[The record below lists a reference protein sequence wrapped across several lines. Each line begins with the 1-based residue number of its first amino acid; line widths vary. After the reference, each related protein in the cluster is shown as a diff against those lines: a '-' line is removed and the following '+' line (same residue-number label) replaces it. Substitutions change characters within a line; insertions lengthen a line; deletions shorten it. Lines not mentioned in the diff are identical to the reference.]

1 MNFRLFISAI
11 TKMLLGVLL
20 VGLLVF
26 LPAGTLYYPNG
37 WLLLGILF
45 VPMFFMGIVLMI
57 KSPKRLEKRLRAKEE
72 SREQRFVILGSALM
86 FLIGFLLAGLG
97 VRFQWYQLPF
107 LVSVI
112 FAIVFLGAYLLYAV
126 VICQNPYLSRTIEV
140 SDNQKVVN
148 TGLYSIVRHP
158 MYSVT
163 LVLFLAMPFVLGSLY
178 SFLVFLVYPV
188 LIVKRICHEENLL
201 KKELPGYPD
210 YCKKVK
216 YRLIPFVW

>member
-26 LPAGTLYYPNG
+26 IPAGTLYYPNG

-45 VPMFFMGIVLMI
+45 IPMFLMGIALMI
-57 KSPKRLEKRLRAKEE
+57 ISPDRLNKRLRAKEE
-72 SREQRFVILGSALM
+72 SKEQRSVILGSALM
-86 FLIGFLLAGLG
+86 FLIGFILSGLG
-97 VRFQWYQLPF
+97 VRLGWYQLPF

-112 FAIVFLGAYLLYAV
+112 FAVVFLGAYLLYAV

-140 SDNQKVVN
+140 SECQRVVD
-148 TGLYSIVRHP
+148 TGLYAVVRHP

-163 LVLFLAMPFVLGSLY
+163 LLLFLSMPLVLGSLY
-178 SFLVFLVYPV
+178 AFFVFLVYPA
-188 LIVKRICHEENLL
+188 LIVKRIHHEEDFL

>member
-1 MNFRLFISAI
+1 MNLRLLVSAI
-11 TKMLLGVLL
+11 TKMMVGFLL

-26 LPAGTLYYPNG
+26 LSAGTFAYPSG
-37 WLLLGILF
+37 WILLGILF
-45 VPMFFMGIVLMI
+45 IPMFLAGILLMI
-57 KSPKRLEKRLRAKEE
+57 TSPERLEKRLHTKEE

-86 FLIGFLLAGLG
+86 FVAGFILAGLG
-97 VRFQWYQLPF
+97 IRFGWYQLPF
-107 LVSVI
+107 SVSVI
-112 FAIVFLGAYLLYAV
+112 FAVVFLIAYLLYAV

-140 SDNQKVVN
+140 SERQRVVD
-148 TGLYSIVRHP
+148 TGLYAVVRHP

-163 LVLFLAMPFVLGSLY
+163 LLLFLSMPLVLGSLY
-178 SFLVFLVYPV
+178 AFFVFLVYPA
-188 LIVKRICHEENLL
+188 LIVKRIRHEEDFL